1 MNTNEQARDAVEY
14 VRVNSR
20 QPQISVSLNND
31 SGQATEF
38 KPEEGHKVFFDKDW
52 DHTLDNGDVVSL
64 NLKVIDIEEGDGDY
78 IVAIGGN
85 VRDHKVDGFTQDCSL
100 DVFFPASLHMLLK
113 HESNIP
119 NFLRNVSMLIK
130 TPDLG
135 RTIRDHERDRRPT
148 ERVRDRSDRERE
160 AMDSIQELLCSH
172 LDDIIAQATI
182 LKTADQR
189 AVKNDAY
196 ARIRFAMARLE
207 SLEQTSVYDI
217 SPRSMTRGEARELD
231 RQERER
237 RRDERYRREHGQHKP
252 DVDVVYRKS
261 VDSYYTTDGKFIET
275 GDEAQARARYG
286 DASPES
292 MERLRRDRDIA
303 EREREL
309 APLNDRDPRDYF
321 RDDRRGG
328 RRDDRSDRRRGGYSR
343 D

>member
-1 MNTNEQARDAVEY
+1 MNTNEQALAAVEY

-20 QPQISVSLNND
+20 QPQISVSLNNG
-31 SGQATEF
+31 SGQAAEF
-38 KPEEGHKVFFDKDW
+38 NPEEGHKVFFDKDW

-78 IVAIGGN
+78 IVAVGGD

-100 DVFFPASLHMLLK
+100 GVFFPVPLHMLLQN
-113 HESNIP
+113 ESSTP
-119 NFLRNVSMLIK
+119 SFLRNVSLLIK

-135 RTIRDHERDRRPT
+135 RIIREHDRDRRPT

-160 AMDSIQELLCSH
+160 AVDSIQELLCSH

-189 AVKNDAY
+189 AVKSDAY

-217 SPRSMTRGEARELD
+217 RPRSMTRGEARELD

-237 RRDERYRREHGQHKP
+237 SRDNRYRHEHGQHRH
-252 DVDVVYRKS
+252 DVDVIYRKS
-261 VDSYYTTDGKFIET
+261 VDSYYTPDGTFIEL
-275 GDEAQARARYG
+275 GDEATARAWHG

-292 MERLRRDRDIA
+292 MERLRRDREIA

-309 APLNDRDPRDYF
+309 NPLNDRDPRGDF
-321 RDDRRGG
+321 RDDRRSG
-328 RRDDRSDRRRGGYSR
+328 RRGGFGR
-343 D
+343 G

>member
-1 MNTNEQARDAVEY
+1 MNTNEQAQVAIEY

-31 SGQATEF
+31 SEQTTEF

-52 DHTLDNGDVVSL
+52 DHTLDNGDIVSL

-78 IVAIGGN
+78 VVAIGGD
-85 VRDHKVDGFTQDCSL
+85 VRDHKVDGFTRDTSL
-100 DVFFPASLHMLLK
+100 DVFFLTPLHMLLK

-119 NFLRNVSMLIK
+119 NFLRNASILIK

-135 RTIRDHERDRRPT
+135 RIIRDHDKDRRPT
-148 ERVRDRSDRERE
+148 ERIRDRSDRERE

-172 LDDIIAQATI
+172 LDDIITQATI

-189 AVKNDAY
+189 AIKSDAY

-217 SPRSMTRGEARELD
+217 RPRFMTREKASEADRRQREQ
-231 RQERER
+231 RREN
-237 RRDERYRREHGQHKP
+237 RYRREHGQLGF
-252 DVDVVYRKS
+252 DVDRVYRQS
-261 VDSYYTTDGKFIET
+261 TDSYYTPDGQFIET
-275 GDEAQARARYG
+275 SDEAHARAWYG

-292 MERLRRDRDIA
+292 MECLRRDREIA
-303 EREREL
+303 ERDCRRAERD
-309 APLNDRDPRDYF
+309 AYRDNIRRDREER
-321 RDDRRGG
+321 RRGG
-328 RRDDRSDRRRGGYSR
+328 REN
-343 D
+343 

>member
-1 MNTNEQARDAVEY
+1 MNTNEQALAAVEY

-20 QPQISVSLNND
+20 QPQISVSLNNG

-38 KPEEGHKVFFDKDW
+38 NPEEGHKVFFDKDW

-78 IVAIGGN
+78 IVAVGGD

-100 DVFFPASLHMLLK
+100 GVFFPVPLHMLLQN
-113 HESNIP
+113 ESSTP
-119 NFLRNVSMLIK
+119 SFLRNVSLLIK

-135 RTIRDHERDRRPT
+135 RIIREHDRDRRPT

-160 AMDSIQELLCSH
+160 AVDSIQELLCSH

-182 LKTADQR
+182 LKTVDQR
-189 AVKNDAY
+189 AVKSDAY

-217 SPRSMTRGEARELD
+217 RPRSMTRGEARELD

-237 RRDERYRREHGQHKP
+237 SRDNRYRHEHGQHRH
-252 DVDVVYRKS
+252 DVDVIYRKS
-261 VDSYYTTDGKFIET
+261 VDSYYTPDGTFFEL
-275 GDEAQARARYG
+275 GDEGTARAWYG

-292 MERLRRDRDIA
+292 MERLRHEREIA
-303 EREREL
+303 ESERE
-309 APLNDRDPRDYF
+309 DRY
-321 RDDRRGG
+321 
-328 RRDDRSDRRRGGYSR
+328 DRRRRGYSR
-343 D
+343 G

>member
-1 MNTNEQARDAVEY
+1 MNTNEQTQALVEY

-38 KPEEGHKVFFDKDW
+38 NPEEGHKVFFDKDW

-78 IVAIGGN
+78 IVAIGGD

-100 DVFFPASLHMLLK
+100 DVFFPAPLHMLLK
-113 HESNIP
+113 HESSIP
-119 NFLRNVSMLIK
+119 NFLRNVSLFIH
-130 TPDLG
+130 TPHLG
-135 RTIRDHERDRRPT
+135 HIPHAHNRRNRS

-172 LDDIIAQATI
+172 LDDIITQATI

-189 AVKNDAY
+189 AVKSDAY
-196 ARIRFAMARLE
+196 ARIRFAMTRLE

-217 SPRSMTRGEARELD
+217 SPRFMTREKASEADRRQREQ
-231 RQERER
+231 RREN
-237 RRDERYRREHGQHKP
+237 RYRREHGQLGF
-252 DVDVVYRKS
+252 DVDRVYRQS
-261 VDSYYTTDGKFIET
+261 DDSYYTPDGQFIET
-275 GDEAQARARYG
+275 SDEAAAKAWYG

-309 APLNDRDPRDYF
+309 NPLNDRDPRGYF
-321 RDDRRGG
+321 RDDRRHG
-328 RRDDRSDRRRGGYSR
+328 RRG
-343 D
+343 